1 MNLIPINRS
10 SILAVLFA
18 AATFLGGVFF
28 LTSCR
33 RGLAVTD
40 GKRVLILAFD
50 GFDPLI
56 ADRLMRQG
64 SMPNF
69 SRLQERGDFRKL
81 ATSIP
86 PLTPVAFSNF
96 ITGMNPG
103 SHGIFDFIHRD
114 PATLAPYLST
124 SRVEAPK
131 RTMRLGSWIFPLSSG
146 KVELLRRGKAFWE
159 ILTDKGIPAVIDG
172 IPANFPPVETEAR
185 SLSGMGTP
193 DIQGTYGTFS
203 FFTDSLPENVEEL
216 SGGQLFPV
224 AVVNHQVE
232 AALQGPNNTFREGA
246 AAATADFVVSIDP
259 QSPVAKIAIQD
270 KEIVLN
276 QGEWSDWVRVE
287 FELIPFLKS
296 VTGICRFYLKE
307 VHPHFKLYVTAIN
320 LDPVAPALP
329 ISTPGGYAKELAN
342 EVGLFYTQGIPE
354 DTKALNGGI
363 FNEGEFLTQAQMVLH
378 ERLAMLQDELQ
389 RFRSGLLFF
398 YFGTTDPVQ
407 HMLWAAM
414 DENHPGHGVTE
425 DKKYGGA
432 IEELYRQIDRILGT
446 VLAKI
451 DDKTTLIVMSDHGFA
466 PFYRY
471 FNLNT
476 WLIENGYLVLQGEPG
491 PGVNTIFQNADW
503 KQTRAYG
510 VGLNG
515 LYINLY
521 GRERA
526 GSVAARD
533 QEKLEDEIIRKLLE
547 VRDPLTGNQVIARVY
562 KASDVYSGDYV
573 GRAPDLIMGYNRG
586 YRISSKSAL
595 GEIQKEALGNNM
607 EKWSGDHA
615 MAAELVPGVLFTNKK
630 IKAAN
635 PSLVDLTVTVL
646 AEFGIRPEKGM
657 IGRPIF
663 N

>member
-1 MNLIPINRS
+1 MLLNRS
-10 SILAVLFA
+10 SVLALLL
-18 AATFLGGVFF
+18 AATTFAGSVLV

-33 RGLAVTD
+33 RGSAMT
-40 GKRVLILAFD
+40 GQRRVLVLGID

-56 ADRLMRQG
+56 AERLMEQG
-64 SMPNF
+64 KLPNF
-69 SRLQERGDFRKL
+69 SRLKERGGFEKL
-81 ATSIP
+81 ATSVP
-86 PLTPVAFSNF
+86 PLSPVAWSNF

-103 SHGIFDFIHRD
+103 GHGIFDFIHRD
-114 PATLAPYLST
+114 PKTLTPYLST
-124 SRVEAPK
+124 SRVEPPK
-131 RTMRLGSWIFPLSSG
+131 RTIRLGSWIFPLSSG

-159 ILTDKGIPAVIDG
+159 LLADKGIPAVVNG
-172 IPANFPPVETEAR
+172 IPANFPPVESEAL

-203 FFTDSLPENVEEL
+203 FFTDSPPPNADEI
-216 SGGQLFPV
+216 SGGQVFPV

-232 AALQGPNNTFREGA
+232 AALQGPNNSFRAGGGA
-246 AAATADFVVSIDP
+246 ATVDFTVSVDP
-259 QSPVAKIAIQD
+259 ESPVAKISIQG
-270 KEIVLN
+270 KELILKER
-276 QGEWSDWVRVE
+276 EWSDWVRVE
-287 FELIPFLKS
+287 FKIVPLLKS

-307 VHPHFKLYVTAIN
+307 VHPHFKLYVTPIN

-329 ISTPGGYAKELAN
+329 ISTPPGYARKLSR
-342 EVGLFYTQGIPE
+342 EVGLFYTQGMPE
-354 DTKALNGGI
+354 DTKALNGGV
-363 FNEGEFLTQAQMVLH
+363 FNEADFLTQAQIVLH

-398 YFGTTDPVQ
+398 YISTTDPMG

-414 DENHPGHGVTE
+414 DENHPGHGVSE
-425 DKKYGGA
+425 DAKYGGA
-432 IEELYRQIDRILGT
+432 IENLYQQIDRVLGT
-446 VLAKI
+446 VLGKI

-476 WLIENGYLVLQGEPG
+476 WLKENGYLVLQGAPG
-491 PGVNTIFQNADW
+491 PEIDSIFQSADW

-510 VGLNG
+510 LGLNG

-526 GSVAARD
+526 GSVAPSEK
-533 QEKLEDEIIRKLLE
+533 EKLEDEIIQKLLA
-547 VRDPLTGNQVIARVY
+547 VRDPLNGNRVIARVY
-562 KASDVYSGDYV
+562 KASEVYSGNYV
-573 GRAPDLIMGYNRG
+573 GRAPDLIIGYNRS

-595 GEIQKEALGNNM
+595 GELQKEALGNNM

-615 MAAELVPGVLFTNKK
+615 MAAELVPGVLFTNRK
-630 IKAAN
+630 IKVSN
-635 PSLVDLTVTVL
+635 PSLTDLTVTIL
-646 AEFGIRPEKGM
+646 AEFGIKPEKGM
-657 IGRPIF
+657 MGRPIF